1 MAMTMLV
8 DPTKAFEALA
18 HDARLAVIRLLIPAG
33 PDGLPAGVIGNR
45 IGLPPNALSFHLGRL
60 TNAGLV
66 GVRRAGRNQYYAI
79 DYRRLS
85 ALVGFL
91 VDDCCANAPDGCM
104 PGCPG
109 APQAANGRSTVK
121 YDQSLTKNRK
131 GAENADS

>member
-1 MAMTMLV
+1 MLV

-18 HDARLAVIRLLIPAG
+18 HDARLAVIQLLIPAG
-33 PDGLPAGVIGNR
+33 PDGLSAGVIGHR
-45 IGLPPNALSFHLGRL
+45 IGLLPNTLSFHLGRL

-66 GVRRAGRNQYYAI
+66 GMRRVGRNQYYAV
-79 DYRRLS
+79 DYQRLT

-91 VDDCCANAPDGCM
+91 VEDCCANAPDGCM

-109 APQAANGRSTVK
+109 MPQAANGRYTGK
-121 YDQSLTKNRK
+121 NDQSLIENRK